1 MSGLSAKT
9 YSWGGEGSLLRGG
22 GDISFFLASAT
33 SSLETRWK
41 NFRIPFW
48 GFSSISDSSPDGAGD
63 KEEMEDR
70 SDESSAILSVAAGK
84 LVAVAVCRLQ
94 SGGAAGC
101 GGRGKVPMSKV
112 R

>member
-9 YSWGGEGSLLRGG
+9 YSWGGEGSLLRVG
-22 GDISFFLASAT
+22 GDISFFLASAI

-41 NFRIPFW
+41 NFRMPFW

-63 KEEMEDR
+63 REEIEDR

-84 LVAVAVCRLQ
+84 LVCGRSLQ
-94 SGGAAGC
+94 VVGAAGC
-101 GGRGKVPMSKV
+101 SGGRKVPMSKV

>member
-22 GDISFFLASAT
+22 GDISFFLAWAT

-41 NFRIPFW
+41 NFKMPFC
-48 GFSSISDSSPDGAGD
+48 GFNSISDSSPDGAGD

-70 SDESSAILSVAAGK
+70 SDESSAILALSAGNF
-84 LVAVAVCRLQ
+84 VVVAVCSLVVLD
-94 SGGAAGC
+94 AVVE
-101 GGRGKVPMSKV
+101 GKFQ
-112 R
+112 